1 MNTLRSC
8 GVVKWFNPEKG
19 FGFITPD
26 QGGADIFVH
35 ITEVNRAKLGTLSEG
50 QRVSY
55 EIVNNRGR
63 SSAGE
68 LALES

>member
-1 MNTLRSC
+1 MNTLRSS

-26 QGGADIFVH
+26 QGGADVFVH

-55 EIVNNRGR
+55 EIVSNRGR

-68 LALES
+68 LSLEL

>member
-26 QGGADIFVH
+26 QGGADVFVH

-55 EIVNNRGR
+55 EIVSNRGR

-68 LALES
+68 LSLEL